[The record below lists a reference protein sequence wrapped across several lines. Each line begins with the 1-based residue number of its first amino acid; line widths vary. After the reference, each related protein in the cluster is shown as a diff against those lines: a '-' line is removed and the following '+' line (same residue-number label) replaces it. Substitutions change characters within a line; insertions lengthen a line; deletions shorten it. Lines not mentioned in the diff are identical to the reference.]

1 MVERKA
7 NGASSAALDRFRL
20 IPFGEIVPRREGNYV
35 VKGLIPHGL
44 TVAWGPPKSG
54 KSFWAFDVAVHVALG
69 WRYRDHKVTA
79 GAVCYLAFEGAHG
92 FGARV
97 EAFRQAKLADDHEPP
112 PFYLMGERL
121 DLIGDHPALIERIR
135 QQWRGTAGHCRA
147 GHAEPVPGR
156 LGKLGRGYN
165 RIHRRGR
172 RDPEAFDCSALIVHH
187 CGMDGTRPRGHT
199 SLTGACDAQLAVKRE
214 GDGGVF
220 SVTVEF
226 NKDGPEGEVIACRLE
241 TVDIGEDEDGDEMRS
256 CVVVEADHVPSAKR
270 TSLSPK
276 QRRAMDA
283 LNNLIAD
290 HGMPAPDAQHYP
302 AGARVVSVET
312 WREQLGSAGI
322 LNTGNPRQAWT
333 RIHDD
338 SLMRA
343 PSPNGTGWC
352 GPFDQPRPE
361 KFPNEVH

>member
-135 QQWRGTAGHCRA
+135 QQLGEVRPVIVVLDTLNRSLAGSESSDEDMTAYIGAADAIR
-147 GHAEPVPGR
+147 
-156 LGKLGRGYN
+156 
-165 RIHRRGR
+165 
-172 RDPEAFDCSALIVHH
+172 EAFDCSALIVHH
-187 CGMDGTRPRGHT
+187 CGVDGTRPRGHT

-333 RIHDD
+333 RIHDGLAD
-338 SLMRA
+338 A
-343 PSPNGTGWC
+343 GAVAEWNGLVWAVRSTPTG
-352 GPFDQPRPE
+352 
-361 KFPNEVH
+361 EVSQ